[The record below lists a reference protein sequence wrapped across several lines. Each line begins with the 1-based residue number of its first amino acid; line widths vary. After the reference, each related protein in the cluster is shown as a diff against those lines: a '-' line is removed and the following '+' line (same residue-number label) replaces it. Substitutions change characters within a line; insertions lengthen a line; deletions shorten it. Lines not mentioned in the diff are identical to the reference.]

1 MLIQESET
9 MTCKKFLAALALAL
23 GVQTGASAAIIT
35 IDGDFF
41 DISFDDSLIGLFG
54 TPAIVGDEIKWFP
67 SGSPGFSAKVTGADD
82 LAVTSSTFA
91 LKITADDGYKLTGS
105 SLTEGGDY
113 FFFGNAVSGVSASGQ
128 LRMTSLTPAAA
139 TVIDGITPDGT
150 FTANP
155 ALTFTTNNWSA
166 SAVVALSAPATSANV
181 TIQNI
186 LAAWAAGAPP
196 LQAAFIEK
204 KEVTLSVGV
213 VPIPEPSTW
222 AMLGLGV
229 GMIGFAIRRKMR

>member
-1 MLIQESET
+1 
-9 MTCKKFLAALALAL
+9 MTCKKLFAALALAL
-23 GVQTGASAAIIT
+23 GLQTGASAAIVT
-35 IDGDFF
+35 VDGDFF
-41 DISFDDSLIGLFG
+41 DISYDDALVGLFG
-54 TPAIVGDEIKWFP
+54 TPTIVGDDIKWFP
-67 SGSPGFSAKVTGADD
+67 SGSPGFSAKVTGADN
-82 LAVTSSTFA
+82 LVVTSSTFA
-91 LKITADDGYKLTGS
+91 LKITADQGYTLTGS
-105 SLTEGGDY
+105 SLSEGGDY

-128 LRMTSLTPAAA
+128 LRMTSLAPSAPS
-139 TVIDGITPDGT
+139 VIDSIEASGT

-155 ALTFTTNNWSA
+155 ALTFNTKNWTA

-181 TIQNI
+181 SVQNI

-229 GMIGFAIRRKMR
+229 GMVGFAIRRKMR